1 MSITVKDLFQY
12 DPNFDKAKIQRLTGK
27 KDYKKTDTVDLSRL
41 AALNDKDLSIF
52 AAKKEGKTFVN
63 YIKDD
68 NMRTQVSDAAGV
80 KTDDKKENMSNA
92 NNVTNNSMD
101 KSIFDI
107 DKQEQKVSK
116 QT

>member
-27 KDYKKTDTVDLSRL
+27 KNYKKTDTIDLSRL
-41 AALNDKDLSIF
+41 AGLNDKDLSIF
-52 AAKKEGKTFVN
+52 AAQKEGKTFVN
-63 YIKDD
+63 YIQDD

-80 KTDDKKENMSNA
+80 KIDGKKENKSNA
-92 NNVTNNSMD
+92 DNVTNIPTD

-116 QT
+116 